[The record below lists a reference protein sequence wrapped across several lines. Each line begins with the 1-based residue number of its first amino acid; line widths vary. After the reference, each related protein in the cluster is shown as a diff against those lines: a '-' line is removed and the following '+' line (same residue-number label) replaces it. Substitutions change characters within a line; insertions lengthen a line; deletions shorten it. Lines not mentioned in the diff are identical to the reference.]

1 MNPIH
6 RWFAVP
12 VVSAALVSSA
22 LCADAASPGYVDL
35 GSFSAPAG
43 GGQFVEVDLKG
54 SLLTMA
60 AKIAAKEEPEV
71 AEVLKGIESV
81 RVNVVGVNDGNR
93 AELSDRIRTLR
104 AGLTSGGWERVVSV
118 QQDAQDVGVFI
129 KTKGPDSIAGVVVTV
144 MDGKGEAVFVNV
156 VGDIQPEK
164 LASLGEH
171 FGIDP
176 LKKVGEAVEKGKK

>member
-1 MNPIH
+1 MKPILSL
-6 RWFAVP
+6 FALP
-12 VVSAALVSSA
+12 ILSAALISSP
-22 LCADAASPGYVDL
+22 LLGDSASPGYVDL
-35 GSFSAPAG
+35 GTFTAPAG

-71 AEVLKGIESV
+71 AEVLRGIEAV
-81 RVNVVGVNDGNR
+81 RVNVVGVTDGNR
-93 AELSDRIRTLR
+93 AELSDRIRSLR
-104 AGLTSGGWERVVSV
+104 SGLATSGWERVVNV

-164 LASLGEH
+164 LAALGEH

-176 LKKVGEAVEKGKK
+176 LKKVGQATEKGKK

>member
-1 MNPIH
+1 MKPIP

-12 VVSAALVSSA
+12 ALSAALISSA

-54 SLLTMA
+54 SLLAMA

-71 AEVLKGIESV
+71 AEVLKGIEAV

-93 AELSDRIRTLR
+93 AELSDRIRSLGS
-104 AGLTSGGWERVVSV
+104 GLTSGGWERVVSV

-129 KTKGPDSIAGVVVTV
+129 KAKGPDSIAGVVVTV

-164 LASLGEH
+164 IAALGEH